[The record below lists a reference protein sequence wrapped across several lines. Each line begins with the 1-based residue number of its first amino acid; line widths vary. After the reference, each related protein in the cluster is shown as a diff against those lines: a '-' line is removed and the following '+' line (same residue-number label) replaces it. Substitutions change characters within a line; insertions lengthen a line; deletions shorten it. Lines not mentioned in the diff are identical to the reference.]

1 MKRKTAEVEINVEF
15 DESLKVETGDG
26 VFDHLLNTLLFYMDK
41 PGNIRASGDL
51 RHHLWEDTGIVLGG
65 ALKKEIGETRVA
77 RYGTSVIPMDE
88 ALVLASVD
96 LSRPYL
102 VTDFDL
108 KEVETGFEIT
118 LVRQFLEALSRSLE
132 ATIHLKQLSGGNTH
146 HVIEAGFKALGKS
159 LANALKPSDRVE
171 STKGGRH

>member
-1 MKRKTAEVEINVEF
+1 
-15 DESLKVETGDG
+15 
-26 VFDHLLNTLLFYMDK
+26 
-41 PGNIRASGDL
+41 
-51 RHHLWEDTGIVLGG
+51 
-65 ALKKEIGETRVA
+65 
-77 RYGTSVIPMDE
+77 MDE

-146 HVIEAGFKALGKS
+146 HVIEAGFKALGRS
-159 LANALKPSDRVE
+159 LADALKPSDRVE